1 MRALFTSEDMHSALQ
16 EDQKSIKIE
25 FIEDNRENRSDP
37 EPLRIKHEDA
47 EEQRGWCLLFIP
59 Y

>member
-1 MRALFTSEDMHSALQ
+1 MHSALQ